1 LYLTDFVLA
10 FLGCLLPKAVFFEQ
24 EFKIWAFLEK
34 KNGGYVYFNSESLLV
49 FKKKKKKEEE
59 VNLYHMVIQQ
69 CFDISK

>member
-24 EFKIWAFLEK
+24 EFKIWAFLK
-34 KNGGYVYFNSESLLV
+34 KINGGYVYFNSESLLV
-49 FKKKKKKEEE
+49 FKKKE
-59 VNLYHMVIQQ
+59 VNLYQMVIQQ